1 MPSSDPNTSTQTI
14 LSPGRVNL
22 LGEHVDYNDGP
33 VLPVAID
40 LTLTLEFSPLDS
52 DEIILHALDLG
63 KTAHFSLANLD
74 QKVDLEGQPLPRF
87 ALYPAGV
94 AWACQ
99 QTGLPMRGLEASYTS
114 NIPIGSGLS
123 SSAAV
128 EVAFAQAFKS
138 LGNWDIDRMSLVK
151 LTKQAE
157 NDYVGVQS
165 GIMDQFA
172 VLFGQKDHALYLDTA
187 TLAWE
192 AVPLPPD
199 VAIIVADSQEPRE
212 LAGSAY
218 NDRRSACQQAVSAL
232 QHHLPRIKSL
242 REVSPEAFHQYSRD
256 LPEKIRMRGQHV
268 VEEIARVEESVKLL
282 KTGDVT
288 GFGKL
293 MIQGHESLRDTY
305 EVSTPE
311 LNALVEIALAQ
322 PGCYGAR
329 LTGAGFGGCTVNL
342 VRDDQAESFI
352 SNVASQYHARMGKS
366 TRLYHCH
373 ASQGAHLI

>member
-1 MPSSDPNTSTQTI
+1 
-14 LSPGRVNL
+14 
-22 LGEHVDYNDGP
+22 
-33 VLPVAID
+33 
-40 LTLTLEFSPLDS
+40 
-52 DEIILHALDLG
+52 
-63 KTAHFSLANLD
+63 
-74 QKVDLEGQPLPRF
+74 
-87 ALYPAGV
+87 
-94 AWACQ
+94 
-99 QTGLPMRGLEASYTS
+99 
-114 NIPIGSGLS
+114 
-123 SSAAV
+123 
-128 EVAFAQAFKS
+128 
-138 LGNWDIDRMSLVK
+138 MSLVK
-151 LTKQAE
+151 LTKHAE
-157 NDYVGVQS
+157 NQYVGVQS

-192 AVPLPPD
+192 AVPLPPE

-218 NDRRSACQQAVSAL
+218 NDRRGACQQAVSAL
-232 QHHLPRIKSL
+232 QRHLPEITSL
-242 REVSPEAFHQYSRD
+242 REVSPEVFHQYAQA
-256 LPEKIRMRGQHV
+256 LPQKIRMRAQHV

-282 KTGDVT
+282 KAGDVT

-293 MIQGHESLRDTY
+293 MIEGHESLRDLY

-311 LNALVEIALAQ
+311 LNALAEIALAQ

-352 SNVASQYHARMGKS
+352 KNVESQYHERTRKT

-373 ASQGAHLI
+373 ATQGAHLI